1 MLKIEKNKIL
11 NEILRSKNTV
21 FTFKELSLKFPKIK
35 DVNLRKQ
42 ISYYCNQ
49 GDLIRLR
56 RGIYAKDKDF
66 DPYELAGKIYT
77 PSYISFETVLRNE
90 GMIFQNY
97 KTIDIASQVNRV
109 LKIMG
114 IKIKYIKMPDRV
126 LINRSGLIQKN
137 FYTIANKERAF
148 TDILYKNKSYYLDN
162 GNKIDQNIIKEYK
175 KIYAK

>member
-1 MLKIEKNKIL
+1 MSKTDKNTIL

-42 ISYYCNQ
+42 ISYYCKQ

-56 RGIYAKDKDF
+56 RGIYSKDKNF
-66 DPYELAGKIYT
+66 DPYELASKIYT

-90 GMIFQNY
+90 GVIFQNY
-97 KTIDIASQVNRV
+97 KTIDIASQVSRV

-114 IKIKYIKMPDRV
+114 IRIKYIKMPDRI
-126 LINRSGLIQKN
+126 LINNLGLIQKN

-148 TDILYKNKSYYLDN
+148 TDILYKNKNYYLDN
-162 GNKIDQNIIKEYK
+162 ENKIDKNLIKEYK